1 MSAALLAKLIEAGT
15 PADLIAEVA
24 VELARAQATQETLDH
39 KRAKDAERQ
48 RRHRES
54 RDVTSCHVTSQEKG
68 FPKVS
73 PAPLP
78 NQSQKI
84 SPLNPPIDRY
94 KSEWNDMAAAHA
106 LPKIDGITG
115 NRLRTLRR
123 RYAEHGEDAISRAI
137 AFVPKCPHWLGAN
150 GWLGNFDSLLR
161 PDNFQRMLE
170 GAYLAKQDDRPPS
183 HAEQLANLERM
194 IPIYEE
200 AGRTDLVDQS
210 HARIAELRKVAA

>member
-1 MSAALLAKLIEAGT
+1 MNTALLAKLIEAGT
-15 PADLIAEVA
+15 PADLVAEVA
-24 VELARAQATQETLDH
+24 AEMGRAQAIQEQVERR
-39 KRAKDAERQ
+39 RAKDRARKVPRNSTESEESAEFQ
-48 RRHRES
+48 
-54 RDVTSCHVTSQEKG
+54 QKG
-68 FPKVS
+68 FPEVS

>member
-1 MSAALLAKLIEAGT
+1 MNTALLAKLIEAGT
-15 PADLIAEVA
+15 PADLVAEVA
-24 VELARAQATQETLDH
+24 AEMGRAQAIQEQVERR
-39 KRAKDAERQ
+39 RAKDRARKVPRNSTESEESAEFHQ
-48 RRHRES
+48 
-54 RDVTSCHVTSQEKG
+54 KG
-68 FPKVS
+68 FPEVS